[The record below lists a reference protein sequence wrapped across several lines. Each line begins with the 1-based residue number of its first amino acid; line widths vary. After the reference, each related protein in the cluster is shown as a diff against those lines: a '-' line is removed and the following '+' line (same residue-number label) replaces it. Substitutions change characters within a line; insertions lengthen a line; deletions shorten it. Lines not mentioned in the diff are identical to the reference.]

1 MMRTA
6 VLVLLGSLVQ
16 QSAGTEIQLKIP
28 IAGTRC
34 LGEELQA
41 NDLLVV
47 KADSV
52 TNKDHTFTLVIKT
65 TNQGGS
71 AYGTGGN
78 VVYKEEKKSSYQ
90 HAFTS
95 AAAGSHWVCVTNTD
109 AQRDLDVLL
118 SIRSGVQAKDYTK
131 IAQKEHLEPAQ
142 VSIRKI
148 NDLLRE
154 YRVNLMYQRR
164 RDERMRETIDS
175 TADGA
180 FAFCVINVALIVA
193 MGLVQAYFFR
203 RFFRSK
209 KII

>member
-1 MMRTA
+1 MIRTA
-6 VLVLLGSLVQ
+6 GLLLLGSLVQ
-16 QSAGTEIQLKIP
+16 ATEIQLKIP

-41 NDLLVV
+41 HDLLVV
-47 KADSV
+47 KAEAAV
-52 TNKDHTFTLVIKT
+52 NKESTFTLVIKT

-71 AYGTGGN
+71 AYGSGGN
-78 VVYKEEKKSSYQ
+78 VVFKEEMKSSVQ

-95 AAAGSHWVCVTNTD
+95 SAAGPHWVCVTNTD
-109 AQRDLDVLL
+109 SYKDLDVLL

-175 TADGA
+175 TADRA
-180 FAFCVINVALIVA
+180 LAFCIFNVALIVA
-193 MGLVQAYFFR
+193 MGLAQAYFFR

>member
-1 MMRTA
+1 ML
-6 VLVLLGSLVQ
+6 LVFLFCVTLTSLGVG
-16 QSAGTEIQLKIP
+16 ATEIQLKLP

-41 NDLLVV
+41 HDLIVV

-52 TNKDHTFTLVIKT
+52 INKDALFTLIIKT
-65 TNQGGS
+65 TTQGSS
-71 AYGTGGN
+71 AYGSQGN
-78 VVYKEEKKSSYQ
+78 VLFKEEKKSTVT
-90 HAFTS
+90 HALTS
-95 AAAGSHWVCVTNTD
+95 TVSGPHWVCITNTD
-109 AQRDLDVLL
+109 SYKELDVML

-142 VSIRKI
+142 LTIRKI
-148 NDLLRE
+148 EDLVKE

-175 TADGA
+175 TSDRAL
-180 FAFCVINVALIVA
+180 AFCVINVSLIVA